1 LHEQSKLTNLLPFS
15 FQNAKSL
22 IKLTS
27 KTFVFATVDK
37 SVDISGVIK
46 ALWMNLK
53 TSQFELA
60 PRTLA
65 KRMSEASGGSA
76 R

>member
-1 LHEQSKLTNLLPFS
+1 M
-15 FQNAKSL
+15 
-22 IKLTS
+22 KLTS
-27 KTFVFATVDK
+27 KTFVFAAVDK
-37 SVDISGVIK
+37 SVDTSWVIK

-60 PRTLA
+60 PKILV
-65 KRMSEASGGSA
+65 KRMSAASGGSA